1 VAAIA
6 LPSTCHPEG
15 YLTES
20 RAGHVRTIPPD
31 GIASFSVR
39 VGYLDSAE
47 AEKLDATL
55 RSL

>member
-15 YLTES
+15 YVTES
-20 RAGHVRTIPPD
+20 RAGHVRCIAPEAS
-31 GIASFSVR
+31 ASFSVR

-47 AEKLDATL
+47 AERLDATL